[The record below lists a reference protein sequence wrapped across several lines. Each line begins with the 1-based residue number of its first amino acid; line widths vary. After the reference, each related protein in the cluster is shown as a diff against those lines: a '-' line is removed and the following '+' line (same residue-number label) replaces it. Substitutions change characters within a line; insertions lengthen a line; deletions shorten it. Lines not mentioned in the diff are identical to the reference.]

1 MKVVLAVV
9 LSLLAVV
16 PALAQEQPRTGGV
29 LKVAMIGEPP
39 TLDLHTTTAVI
50 TQQIMWHVFETL
62 YTYDKQYNPIP
73 MLAEGHTVSDN
84 GRTYTF
90 RLRRGVKFHSGRDL
104 TAEDVVLSLKRW
116 GKLATPGKAIWKN
129 VEGIE
134 AKDPAT
140 VVMYLKEP
148 SAVLLMG
155 LARPNNG
162 AVIYPKEVM
171 AAAGDAAIKDNIG
184 TGPYRFLE
192 HKPDRH
198 IRLTRFKE
206 YSARSEAPNF
216 FGGKRIAYL
225 DEIRFIPVPDVAV
238 RLAGA
243 QSGEYHFAQ
252 QIKTDQYE
260 RIKNAPGLVMS
271 VVKPTGW
278 STAVLNHKQ
287 GIMTD
292 KRIRQ
297 AVQAAL
303 DMEPIMAAG
312 FGDKAFY
319 RVDPGLMHLEQPQW
333 HSKAGG
339 EYYNQKNPEKA
350 KKLLKEAG
358 YAGQPVRWI
367 TTQEYEYMYKHAL
380 VAKQQLE
387 GVGLKIDLQVVD
399 WATLVQRRN
408 KPEAFDIFSTAITFN
423 PEPALNTG
431 VQCNWPGWWCLD
443 DKEQWLDSVS
453 RETDPRKRKAMW
465 DKVQTLFYED
475 VGRIKLGDWFGLQVY
490 RKDVRGYTTSN
501 EQGFFNVWL
510 AK

>member
-134 AKDPAT
+134 AKDAAT
-140 VVMYLKEP
+140 VVIYLKEP